1 MASIYRTQRK
11 KIVDAYVDELK
22 TKINGTSP
30 YNSKLFNN
38 VEGHTVFIDQITQY
52 PKVCVV
58 AGDETREYQ
67 PGGLKWRYLLLEI
80 RVYVEDE
87 EDPQEE
93 LALLLEDIE
102 RVIDNNDVLT
112 YDDSVSPNL
121 NTTSSTILAITTDE
135 GVLTPLGVGEISIQ
149 VRY

>member
-1 MASIYRTQRK
+1 MPSTIRTARK

-22 TKINGTSP
+22 TKVNGTSP
-30 YNSKLFNN
+30 YNSNLFNN
-38 VEGHTVFIDQITQY
+38 VTGHTVFIDQIAQY

-67 PGGLKWRYLLLEI
+67 PGGFKWRYLNLEI
-80 RVYVEDE
+80 RAYVEDE

-102 RVIDNNDVLT
+102 RVIDNNDILT

-121 NTTSSTILAITTDE
+121 TTTSSTILTISTDE
-135 GVLTPLGVGEISIQ
+135 GVLSPLGIGEIAIQ

>member
-1 MASIYRTQRK
+1 MVSLYRTERN

-22 TKINGTSP
+22 TKVNGTSP
-30 YNSKLFNN
+30 YNSNLFNN
-38 VEGHTVFIDQITQY
+38 VTGHTVFIDQISQY

-102 RVIDNNDVLT
+102 RVIDNNDILT

-121 NTTSSTILAITTDE
+121 TTTSSTILTISTDE
-135 GVLTPLGVGEISIQ
+135 GVLSPLGIGEISIQ

>member
-1 MASIYRTQRK
+1 MASTYRTARK
-11 KIVDAYVDELK
+11 KIVDAWVDQLK
-22 TKINGTSP
+22 LINGQSP
-30 YNSKLFNN
+30 YNSNVFNN
-38 VEGHTVFIDQITQY
+38 VEGHTVFIDQIQQY

-58 AGDETREYQ
+58 AGDEAREYQ
-67 PGGLKWRYLLLEI
+67 PDGFKWRFLNLEI
-80 RVYVEDE
+80 RCYVEDE

-121 NTTSSTILAITTDE
+121 TTTSSTILSISTDE
-135 GVLTPLGVGEISIQ
+135 GVLTPLGLGEIAIQ

>member
-1 MASIYRTQRK
+1 MASTYRTKRK
-11 KIVDAYVDELK
+11 RIVDAYVKQLK
-22 TKINGTSP
+22 GIDGQSP
-30 YNSKLFNN
+30 YNSNLFNEVHGN
-38 VEGHTVFIDQITQY
+38 TLFLDQIVQY
-52 PKVCVV
+52 PSVCVI

-67 PGGLKWRYLLLEI
+67 PSGFKWRYLNMELRI
-80 RVYVEDE
+80 YVSDE

-93 LALLLEDIE
+93 LALLIEDIE

-121 NTTSSTILAITTDE
+121 KTTSSTILTIATDE
-135 GVLTPLGVGEISIQ
+135 GVLTPLGVGEVAIQ

>member
-1 MASIYRTQRK
+1 MASTYRTKRK
-11 KIVDAYVDELK
+11 KIVDAYVKQLK
-22 TKINGTSP
+22 GINGQYP
-30 YNSKLFNN
+30 YNSNIFNEVHGN
-38 VEGHTVFIDQITQY
+38 TLFIDQITQF
-52 PKVCVV
+52 PSVCVI

-67 PGGLKWRYLLLEI
+67 PDGFKWRYLSMEI
-80 RVYVEDE
+80 RVYVSDE

-112 YDDSVSPNL
+112 YDDSVSPNEK
-121 NTTSSTILAITTDE
+121 TTSSTILSIATDE
-135 GVLTPLGVGEISIQ
+135 GVLAPLGVGEIGIQ

>member
-1 MASIYRTQRK
+1 MATIYRTKRK
-11 KIVDAYVDELK
+11 KIVEAYVKQLK
-22 TKINGTSP
+22 GIDGQSP
-30 YNSKLFNN
+30 YNSNLFNEVHGN
-38 VEGHTVFIDQITQY
+38 TLFLDQIVQY
-52 PKVCVV
+52 PSVCVI

-67 PGGLKWRYLLLEI
+67 PSGFKWRYLNMELRI
-80 RVYVEDE
+80 YVSDE

-93 LALLLEDIE
+93 LALLIEDIE

-121 NTTSSTILAITTDE
+121 KTTSSTILTIATDE
-135 GVLTPLGVGEISIQ
+135 GVLTPLGVGEIAIQ

>member
-1 MASIYRTQRK
+1 MASTYRTKRK
-11 KIVDAYVDELK
+11 KIVDAYVKQLK
-22 TKINGTSP
+22 GINGQSP
-30 YNSKLFNN
+30 YNSNLFNEVHGN
-38 VEGHTVFIDQITQY
+38 TIFLDQITQY
-52 PKVCVV
+52 PSVCVV

-67 PGGLKWRYLLLEI
+67 PDGFKWRYLNIEI
-80 RVYVEDE
+80 RTYVSDE

-121 NTTSSTILAITTDE
+121 KTTSSTILTIATDE
-135 GVLTPLGVGEISIQ
+135 GVLTPLGVGEIAIQ

>member
-1 MASIYRTQRK
+1 MPSAYRTERK

-30 YNSKLFNN
+30 YNSNLFNN
-38 VEGHTVFIDQITQY
+38 VSGHTVFIDQISQY

-58 AGDETREYQ
+58 AGDETRDYQ
-67 PGGLKWRYLLLEI
+67 PGGLKWRYLSLEF
-80 RVYVEDE
+80 RLYVEDE

-102 RVIDNNDVLT
+102 RVIDNNDILT

-121 NTTSSTILAITTDE
+121 KTTSSTILTISTDE
-135 GVLTPLGVGEISIQ
+135 GVLAPLGVGEISIQ

>member
-1 MASIYRTQRK
+1 MPSLYRTERK

-30 YNSKLFNN
+30 YNSNLFNN
-38 VEGHTVFIDQITQY
+38 VTGHTVFIDQIAQY

-58 AGDETREYQ
+58 AGDETRDYQ
-67 PGGLKWRYLLLEI
+67 PGGLKWRYLSLEF
-80 RVYVEDE
+80 RLYVEDE

-102 RVIDNNDVLT
+102 RVIDNNDILI

-121 NTTSSTILAITTDE
+121 KTTSSTILTISTDE
-135 GVLTPLGVGEISIQ
+135 GVLSPLGIGEISIQ